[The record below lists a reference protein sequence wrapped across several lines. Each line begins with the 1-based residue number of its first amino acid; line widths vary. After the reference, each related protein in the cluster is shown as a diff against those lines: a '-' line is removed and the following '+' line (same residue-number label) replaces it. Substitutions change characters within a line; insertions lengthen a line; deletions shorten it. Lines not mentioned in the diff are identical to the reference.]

1 MHIVCNT
8 FIIANVFHQ
17 KWYQFAIQYLC
28 FCSAGSVLP
37 GLAVNMDKNKDF
49 LHKSW
54 FSTFSR
60 GLLDY
65 FAFGNTQATDFFCNL
80 DLGEDLDVLL
90 IGAGEK
96 MIIGCEFPV
105 FFF

>member
-1 MHIVCNT
+1 M
-8 FIIANVFHQ
+8 
-17 KWYQFAIQYLC
+17 
-28 FCSAGSVLP
+28 P
-37 GLAVNMDKNKDF
+37 GLARSMENYKDF

-60 GLLDY
+60 DRLDY
-65 FAFGNTQATDFFCNL
+65 FAFGNTQATDFFYNL

-96 MIIGCEFPV
+96 MLFLMIWIFVEDRGN
-105 FFF
+105 